1 MKTVVQ
7 ICQDNFCLHMLPGG
21 IFIKFDDSIT
31 LSIFDSVFKDVMN
44 LFRRIKINSFVFVL
58 IRLEMDL
65 GFSNLIFPNI
75 LLTMIG
81 EI

>member
-1 MKTVVQ
+1 
-7 ICQDNFCLHMLPGG
+7 MLPGG

-31 LSIFDSVFKDVMN
+31 LSIFDSVFKDVIN

-58 IRLEMDL
+58 IRLEMEL
-65 GFSNLIFPNI
+65 GFSNLIFPKI

>member
-1 MKTVVQ
+1 
-7 ICQDNFCLHMLPGG
+7 MLPGG
-21 IFIKFDDSIT
+21 IA
-31 LSIFDSVFKDVMN
+31 LSIFDSVFKDVIN

-58 IRLEMDL
+58 IRLEMGL
-65 GFSNLIFPNI
+65 GFPNLIFSKI

>member
-1 MKTVVQ
+1 
-7 ICQDNFCLHMLPGG
+7 MLPGG

-31 LSIFDSVFKDVMN
+31 LSIFDSVFKDVIN

-65 GFSNLIFPNI
+65 GFSNLIFPKI

>member
-1 MKTVVQ
+1 
-7 ICQDNFCLHMLPGG
+7 MLPGG